1 MPERPRSFPSQT
13 QRAENVSTA
22 QESPGT
28 KQTKQRRRLSK
39 THLDYWRTRI
49 RRPLY
54 TVEGVVH
61 QAPNFAV
68 ELQHRGKRRNWTLRT
83 PNQDAAAAR
92 AKEIYLYLQANGWE
106 ATIQKYRP
114 PIATEGKVNVTV
126 GQYIEEVQKFASGRG
141 RTIEAYARALR
152 KIVADIFNVPGKT
165 SKFDFYGGRAR
176 WRESID
182 SRRLAELTPQKI
194 QEWKRAFIARAG
206 HDPIAVRS
214 ARTSVNTF
222 LRCSKSLF
230 SREIVFHL
238 GHVELPDP
246 LPFSRVEF
254 EPRGNTKYFSRI
266 NVKELIAKA
275 REELAPKHP
284 EPFKIFCLALFAGLR
299 RLEIDLLEWPSFQWE
314 QSVLRV
320 MPTRYFH
327 PKTEDSIADI
337 PIEAE
342 LVELFRGYRA
352 RATGA
357 FVIEASQPP
366 RPEVMYTYYR
376 AQEHFEFLI
385 GWLRKQGIEGNKPLH
400 VLRKEF
406 GSLLCQRGG
415 LYAASRGLR
424 HSNVAITAAVYVDS
438 TARAVTGL
446 GSLLQAGNIIPLPE
460 KKSKRAS
467 GQKIKESL

>member
-1 MPERPRSFPSQT
+1 MPTEARNHITKAR
-13 QRAENVSTA
+13 A
-22 QESPGT
+22 QEHVSDPQEP
-28 KQTKQRRRLSK
+28 KQIDPQEPKQVERQPRRLSK

-54 TVEGVVH
+54 TVNGAIH

-68 ELQHRGKRRNWTLRT
+68 ELQYRGKRRNWTLGT

-92 AKEIYLYLQANGWE
+92 AKEIYLYLQADGWE

-114 PIATEGKVNVTV
+114 PILAERKVNVTV
-126 GQYIEEVQKFASGRG
+126 GEYIAEVQKIASGKG

-176 WRESID
+176 WREMID

-222 LRCSKSLF
+222 LHCSKCLF
-230 SREIVFHL
+230 SPQILLHL
-238 GHVELPDP
+238 GHLELPDP

-254 EPRGNTKYFSRI
+254 ESRQNSKYYSRI
-266 NVKELIAKA
+266 DVKELIAKA
-275 REELAPKHP
+275 REELALKHR

-299 RLEIDLLEWPSFQWE
+299 RLEIDLLEWPSFIWE
-314 QSVLRV
+314 QSLLRV

-327 PKTEDSIADI
+327 PKTEDSIAAI

-352 RATGA
+352 RAPGA
-357 FVIEASQPP
+357 FVIEASLPP
-366 RPEVMYTYYR
+366 RPEVMYNYYR
-376 AQEHFEFLI
+376 AQEHFEFLVA
-385 GWLRKQGIEGNKPLH
+385 WLRQQGI
-400 VLRKEF
+400 
-406 GSLLCQRGG
+406 RGPKTT
-415 LYAASRGLR
+415 SR
-424 HSNVAITAAVYVDS
+424 S
-438 TARAVTGL
+438 
-446 GSLLQAGNIIPLPE
+446 PE
-460 KKSKRAS
+460 RVRVFT
-467 GQKIKESL
+467 L

>member
-1 MPERPRSFPSQT
+1 MQ
-13 QRAENVSTA
+13 
-22 QESPGT
+22 
-28 KQTKQRRRLSK
+28 
-39 THLDYWRTRI
+39 
-49 RRPLY
+49 
-54 TVEGVVH
+54 GVVH

-68 ELQHRGKRRNWTLRT
+68 ELQYRGKRRNWSLGT

-92 AKEIYLYLQANGWE
+92 AKEIFLFLQANGWG

-114 PIATEGKVNVTV
+114 PIATERKVNVTV
-126 GQYIEEVQKFASGRG
+126 GQYIEEVQKIASGEG

-152 KIVADIFNVPGKT
+152 KIVADIFSVPGKT

-182 SRRLAELTPQKI
+182 SRCLAELTPQKI

-214 ARTSVNTF
+214 ARTSVNSF

-230 SREIVFHL
+230 SPQIVRLL

-254 EPRGNTKYFSRI
+254 EPRQNFKYFSRI
-266 NVKELIAKA
+266 NVQELIAKA
-275 REELAPKHP
+275 REELAPEHP

-299 RLEIDLLEWPSFQWE
+299 RLEIDLLEWPSFIWE
-314 QSVLRV
+314 QSMLRV

-337 PIEAE
+337 PIEPE

-352 RATGA
+352 RATGQ
-357 FVIEASQPP
+357 FVIQACASP
-366 RPEVMYTYYR
+366 RPELMYNYYR
-376 AQEHFEFLI
+376 CQEHFDFLI
-385 GWLRKQGIEGNKPLH
+385 EWLRKQGVEGNKPLH
-400 VLRKEF
+400 TLRKEY
-406 GSLLCQRGG
+406 GSQICARAGLL
-415 LYAASRGLR
+415 AASRGLR
-424 HSNVAITAAVYVDS
+424 HSNVAVTAGVYVDS
-438 TARAVTGL
+438 TPSAVTGL
-446 GSLLQAGNIIPLPE
+446 GSLLAAGNIVPLPPP
-460 KKSKRAS
+460 KKSRRSS
-467 GQKIKESL
+467 GK